1 MAAVERER
9 ESCNSRHFSLLMK
22 SCCPNPTN
30 PSHSIIIPL
39 SSSNNSNNNKISSK
53 VIIKTSIS
61 SLPDDILY
69 EILARVPISSLPSIT
84 AVCRR
89 WGHLVSSPSFCVLRR
104 HHRLLHSTIFAF
116 STSTVSTLRPFVD
129 VNWKLPSE
137 NDAVLGSLHFQFHT
151 DFSHARLAV
160 VGRKVY
166 IITRSSALVF
176 DPWTGLV
183 KTRSGPLFPRK
194 RFAAAAVCG
203 RIYVAGGSL
212 RASDVEEYDPHADE
226 WRVVAQAP
234 RRRYGC
240 VGVGVDGVFYI
251 IGGLMI
257 GGASDTRAAEARVCA
272 SSMDLYDVS
281 ARGWLRSRAVPGGGC
296 VVAACGAEG
305 CVYVLASH
313 AVELSFWRF
322 NGRRKGG
329 EGGGG
334 AFGEWCRMRSPP
346 LPAQVR
352 LDGTV
357 KFSCVGVE
365 DKVVLIQ
372 VMGCIDDLL
381 RRSGRN
387 VRGYKEGIVLIFDCV
402 SEEWNRG
409 PDLPELVQ
417 RAACVC
423 VDC

>member
-1 MAAVERER
+1 MAAVERDPQTTY
-9 ESCNSRHFSLLMK
+9 NSRHFSLFIK

-39 SSSNNSNNNKISSK
+39 PPSNNNNKSPKNS
-53 VIIKTSIS
+53 IKTSIS
-61 SLPDDILY
+61 SLPDDLLY
-69 EILARVPISSLPSIT
+69 EILSRIPLSSLPAIS

-89 WGHLVSSPSFCVLRR
+89 WAHLVHSPSFSLLRR
-104 HHRLLHSTIFAF
+104 NHRLLHRTIFAF
-116 STSTVSTLRPFVD
+116 STSSVSTLRPFVD
-129 VNWKLPSE
+129 QKWKLPSQ
-137 NDAVLGSLHFQFHT
+137 NDAVLGGGSVHFHT

-160 VGRKVY
+160 IGRKIF
-166 IITRSSALVF
+166 IINRSSALVF

-183 KTRSGPLFPRK
+183 KTRSGPLVPRK

-226 WRVVAQAP
+226 WRVVAHAP

-240 VGVGVDGVFYI
+240 VGVGVDGVFYV

-257 GGASDTRAAEARVCA
+257 GGASELRAAEARVCA
-272 SSMDLYDVS
+272 SSMDLYDVV

-296 VVAACGAEG
+296 VVAACGADG

-322 NGRRKGG
+322 NGRRKG

-334 AFGEWCRMRSPP
+334 GFGEWCRMRSPP

-402 SEEWNRG
+402 TEEWSRG

-423 VDC
+423 VEC

>member
-1 MAAVERER
+1 MAAVERDPQN
-9 ESCNSRHFSLLMK
+9 SCNSRHFSLFIK

-39 SSSNNSNNNKISSK
+39 PPTNNNNKSPKNSIQ
-53 VIIKTSIS
+53 TSIS
-61 SLPDDILY
+61 SLPDDLLY
-69 EILARVPISSLPSIT
+69 EILSRIPLSSLPAIS

-89 WGHLVSSPSFCVLRR
+89 WAHLLHSPSFSLLRR
-104 HHRLLHSTIFAF
+104 NHRLLHRTIFAF
-116 STSTVSTLRPFVD
+116 STSSVSTLRPFVD
-129 VNWKLPSE
+129 HKWKLPSQ
-137 NDAVLGSLHFQFHT
+137 NDGVLGGGTGSGAHFHT

-160 VGRKVY
+160 IGRKIF
-166 IITRSSALVF
+166 IITRSSAMVF
-176 DPWTGLV
+176 DPWTGLMKV
-183 KTRSGPLFPRK
+183 RSGPLVPRK

-203 RIYVAGGSL
+203 RIYMAGGSL

-226 WRVVAQAP
+226 WRVVAHAP

-240 VGVGVDGVFYI
+240 VGVGVDGVFYV

-257 GGASDTRAAEARVCA
+257 GGASELRAAEARVCA
-272 SSMDLYDVS
+272 SSMDLYDVA

-296 VVAACGAEG
+296 VVAACGADG

-322 NGRRKGG
+322 NGRRKG

-334 AFGEWCRMRSPP
+334 FGEWCRMRSPP

-402 SEEWNRG
+402 TEEWSRG

-423 VDC
+423 VEC

>member
-1 MAAVERER
+1 MAIERETNT
-9 ESCNSRHFSLLMK
+9 CNSRQFSLFIK
-22 SCCPNPTN
+22 SCCPNPNN
-30 PSHSIIIPL
+30 PSQPIIPL
-39 SSSNNSNNNKISSK
+39 PQTTTKPPKTKLFSS
-53 VIIKTSIS
+53 KTSIAT
-61 SLPDDILY
+61 LPDDLLY
-69 EILARVPISSLPSIT
+69 EILSRVPLSTLPSIA

-89 WGHLVSSPSFCVLRR
+89 WAHLLQSSTFSLLRR
-104 HHRLLHSTIFAF
+104 NYRLLHSTIFAF
-116 STSTVSTLRPFVD
+116 SLSSVSTLRLFVEPS
-129 VNWKLPSE
+129 WKLPPQ
-137 NDAVLGSLHFQFHT
+137 NDVVIGGVHFHT
-151 DFSHARLAV
+151 DFSHARV
-160 VGRKVY
+160 VGIGRKIF
-166 IITRSSALVF
+166 IITRSNSFVF

-194 RFAAAAVCG
+194 RFAVAVVDG

-212 RASDVEEYDPHADE
+212 RASAVEEYDPHVDE
-226 WRVVAQAP
+226 WRVVGTAP

-240 VGVGVDGVFYI
+240 IGVGVDGVFYI

-257 GGASDTRAAEARVCA
+257 GGAFELRAAEARVCA
-272 SSMDLYDVS
+272 SSMDLYDVE
-281 ARGWLRSRAVPGGGC
+281 ARGWLRSRAIPGGGC

-305 CVYVLASH
+305 CVYLLASH

-322 NGRRKGG
+322 NGRRKG
-329 EGGGG
+329 ENGGG
-334 AFGEWCRMRSPP
+334 FGEWCRMRSPP

-357 KFSCVGVE
+357 RFSCVGVE

-387 VRGYKEGIVLIFDCV
+387 GRGYKEGLVLVFDCV
-402 SEEWNRG
+402 TEEWSRG
-409 PDLPELVQ
+409 PDLPEVVQ

-423 VDC
+423 VEC

>member
-1 MAAVERER
+1 
-9 ESCNSRHFSLLMK
+9 MK

-30 PSHSIIIPL
+30 ASHSVIPIPPNTNNQNHKTPKKITSSL
-39 SSSNNSNNNKISSK
+39 S
-53 VIIKTSIS
+53 KTSIS
-61 SLPDDILY
+61 SFPDDLLY
-69 EILARVPISSLPSIT
+69 EILTRVPLSSLPSIS

-89 WGHLVSSPSFCVLRR
+89 WAHLLHSPSFSLLRR
-104 HHRLLHSTIFAF
+104 NHRLIHPTIFAF
-116 STSTVSTLRPFVD
+116 SLSSISTLRVFLDASWKTPACQND
-129 VNWKLPSE
+129 V
-137 NDAVLGSLHFQFHT
+137 VLGGGLHFQFHT
-151 DFSHARLAV
+151 EFSHARV
-160 VGRKVY
+160 VGVGRKAYV
-166 IITRSSALVF
+166 ITRSGTLVY
-176 DPWTGLV
+176 DPWTGVV
-183 KTRSGPLFPRK
+183 KPRSGPLFSRK
-194 RFAAAAVCG
+194 RFAAASVCG

-212 RASDVEEYDPHADE
+212 RASAIEEYDPHADE
-226 WRVVAQAP
+226 WRVVAHAP

-240 VGVGVDGVFYI
+240 TGVGVDGVFYV

-257 GGASDTRAAEARVCA
+257 GGGSESRAAEARVCA
-272 SSMDLYDVS
+272 SSMDLYDV
-281 ARGWLRSRAVPGGGC
+281 AGRGWLRSRAVPGGGC

-322 NGRRKGG
+322 NGRRKG
-329 EGGGG
+329 EGGGV
-334 AFGEWCRMRSPP
+334 FGEWCRMRSPP

-357 KFSCVGVE
+357 RFSCVGVE

-381 RRSGRN
+381 RRSGRTI
-387 VRGYKEGIVLIFDCV
+387 RGCKEGLVLIFDCV
-402 SEEWNRG
+402 TEEWSRG

-423 VDC
+423 VEC